1 MSSMSTASPRSSSE
15 TSAEHPLRALLWV
28 LALIVVT
35 WQLPY
40 GRSILYPFSLLAT
53 CAHELGHGLTA
64 LLVGGEFSSFALYA
78 DGSGLAL
85 WRGTGGRLSTALVA
99 AGGPLGPSIAGSLLI
114 LLARSSRQAR
124 VMLWLVAGGLLG
136 VVVVWARNPFGV
148 IFLVASALFFAAVAL
163 WLGDRAVTFVL
174 RLTGALLC
182 LSWLQDLDYLFT
194 SSAVIGG
201 MRHASDTAVIAQALW
216 LPYWFWGGVIALT
229 SLAVLAL
236 GLRLATRPR
245 R

>member
-1 MSSMSTASPRSSSE
+1 M
-15 TSAEHPLRALLWV
+15 
-28 LALIVVT
+28 
-35 WQLPY
+35 
-40 GRSILYPFSLLAT
+40 
-53 CAHELGHGLTA
+53 
-64 LLVGGEFSSFALYA
+64 
-78 DGSGLAL
+78 
-85 WRGTGGRLSTALVA
+85 
-99 AGGPLGPSIAGSLLI
+99 
-114 LLARSSRQAR
+114 
-124 VMLWLVAGGLLG
+124 
-136 VVVVWARNPFGV
+136 

-229 SLAVLAL
+229 SLAVLTL
-236 GLRLATRPR
+236 GLRLATRSR